1 MFDALVVHPKAFL
14 ERNRG
19 QADIRS
25 DQIVS
30 QIEDLAAVDKVAREA
45 FTAQW
50 ALGRATAVARSGLR
64 LHPVIIQHML
74 VCPLMIKETLGMQQ

>member
-14 ERNRG
+14 EQNRG

-30 QIEDLAAVDKVAREA
+30 QIEDLAAVDKVACEA

-50 ALGRATAVARSGLR
+50 TLSRATAV
-64 LHPVIIQHML
+64 VVL
-74 VCPLMIKETLGMQQ
+74 VFD